1 MTVTVVIEGSNEVI
15 FKSGV
20 SVRPSSVVG
29 FSTTWELVWEP
40 SGGVEA
46 LRSGVMAS
54 PSSWEPDW
62 VQLGGGA
69 LVSVNMVIGG
79 SPEVWEPSGGEAAL
93 VSVNIVTVGSL
104 EAVLRSGATAGP

>member
-1 MTVTVVIEGSNEVI
+1 MSVTVVIGGSNEVI

-40 SGGVEA
+40 SGG
-46 LRSGVMAS
+46 G
-54 PSSWEPDW
+54 
-62 VQLGGGA
+62 
-69 LVSVNMVIGG
+69 
-79 SPEVWEPSGGEAAL
+79 AAL